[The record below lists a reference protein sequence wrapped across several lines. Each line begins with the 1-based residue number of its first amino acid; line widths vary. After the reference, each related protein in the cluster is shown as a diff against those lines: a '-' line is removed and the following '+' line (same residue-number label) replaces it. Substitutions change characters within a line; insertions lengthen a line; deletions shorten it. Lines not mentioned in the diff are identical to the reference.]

1 MPARTENEVLPPVFG
16 VIGGG
21 VQRSIAEH
29 LAVRAQI
36 DMLTVL
42 FIPVGVRGSVGVVVP
57 LGRAR

>member
-1 MPARTENEVLPPVFG
+1 
-16 VIGGG
+16 

-36 DMLTVL
+36 DTLTVL